1 MYWLYV
7 VTDPDLSNGLS
18 HSQVAELACRGG
30 ADVIQL
36 RDKNADDAE
45 FSRYAR
51 EVKRI
56 CDKYGAMFI
65 VNDRLEIAL
74 ECEADGA
81 HLGQSDMPISVARGK
96 VPDGFILG
104 CSVGSPEEAV
114 KAERDGAD
122 YVALSPVFD
131 TASKADADPGH
142 GLSVLSE
149 IRKAVKIPVLAIGGI
164 NKTNAE
170 SVVRAGAEGLA
181 VISAVVSQ
189 PDVEKAARELREIII
204 KASSDRR

>member
-7 VTDPDLSNGLS
+7 VTDPDLANGLS
-18 HSQVAELACRGG
+18 HSQQAELACRGG

-51 EVKRI
+51 EMKRI
-56 CDKYGAMFI
+56 CDRYGSTFI
-65 VNDRLEIAL
+65 VNDRLDIAL

-81 HLGQSDMPISVARGK
+81 HLGQSDLPIAEARK
-96 VPDGFILG
+96 RVPEGFILG

-114 KAERDGAD
+114 KAEKDGAD
-122 YVALSPVFD
+122 DVALSPVFD
-131 TASKADADPGH
+131 SASKLDAGPGQS
-142 GLSVLSE
+142 LAVLSE
-149 IRKAVKIPVLAIGGI
+149 IRKAVRIPVLAIGGI
-164 NKTNAE
+164 NKGNAA
-170 SVVRAGAEGLA
+170 SVIEAGAVGCA

-204 KASSDRR
+204 KASKARR

>member
-56 CDKYGAMFI
+56 CDRYGAIFI

-81 HLGQSDMPISVARGK
+81 HLGQSDMPISEARGK

-142 GLSVLSE
+142 GLAVLTE
-149 IRKAVKIPVLAIGGI
+149 IRRAVKIPVLAIGGI
-164 NKTNAE
+164 NKDNAA
-170 SVVRAGAEGLA
+170 SVVKAGAEGLA

-189 PDVEKAARELREIII
+189 PDVEKAARELREMIIR
-204 KASSDRR
+204 ASSDRQ

>member
-7 VTDPDLSNGLS
+7 VTDPDLANGLS

-56 CDKYGAMFI
+56 CDRYGATFI

-81 HLGQSDMPISVARGK
+81 HLGQSDMPISVARSK

-142 GLSVLSE
+142 GLAVLSK
-149 IRKAVKIPVLAIGGI
+149 IREAVKIPVLAIGGI

-170 SVVRAGAEGLA
+170 SVVKAGAEGLA

-204 KASSDRR
+204 RASSDRR